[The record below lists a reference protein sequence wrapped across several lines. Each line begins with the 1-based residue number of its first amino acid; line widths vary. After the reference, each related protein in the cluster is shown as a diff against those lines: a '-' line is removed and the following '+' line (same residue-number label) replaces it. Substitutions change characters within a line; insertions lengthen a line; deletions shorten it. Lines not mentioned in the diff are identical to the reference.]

1 MSLKFVTGIE
11 ATSVSLSSYLDLAKN
26 ELRNP
31 QIHNL
36 TTTQINGISS
46 PATGQIAYDTTI
58 GQFKH
63 YDGSNWLPTGIPGDN
78 TTIEISGTTLRVKD
92 AGISAAKLASN
103 AVTTVKIN
111 DGAVTTAKL
120 GADAVTGAKIADDAV
135 NAAKVADNA
144 IGIAAL
150 NVSDGSNGQALTT
163 NGSGTLSFSTV
174 SVSQTLT
181 IVGRSSNTN
190 ITITSGTLVVVAR
203 SGNINVGV

>member
-1 MSLKFVTGIE
+1 MANTVIPSEL
-11 ATSVSLSSYLDLAKN
+11 LA
-26 ELRNP
+26 
-31 QIHNL
+31 
-36 TTTQINGISS
+36 
-46 PATGQIAYDTTI
+46 
-58 GQFKH
+58 
-63 YDGSNWLPTGIPGDN
+63 DGS
-78 TTIEISGTTLRVKD
+78 V
-92 AGISAAKLASN
+92 
-103 AVTTVKIN
+103 VT
-111 DGAVTTAKL
+111 
-120 GADAVTGAKIADDAV
+120 AKIADDAV

-144 IGIAAL
+144 ICIAAL